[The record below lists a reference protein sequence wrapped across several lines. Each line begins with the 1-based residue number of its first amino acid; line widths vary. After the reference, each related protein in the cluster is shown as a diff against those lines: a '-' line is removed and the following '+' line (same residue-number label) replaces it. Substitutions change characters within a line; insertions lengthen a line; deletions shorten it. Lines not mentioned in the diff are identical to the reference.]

1 MWYCDSKYIL
11 CCYRNRCG
19 DSYLPW
25 LPRLHIIPF
34 CRARQRAL
42 PHPWRTAFVNVTRCL
57 RCISLSGCLESISMV
72 PTASPGTRVNPATSA
87 IHDRRALS
95 PHSHL
100 KREWLCPLSRLGS
113 QNSFLFKPRSQT
125 QNFQRSGKVR
135 LHIKQQFAINK
146 LSVCVGPML
155 LC

>member
-11 CCYRNRCG
+11 CCHRNRCG

-34 CRARQRAL
+34 CR
-42 PHPWRTAFVNVTRCL
+42 V
-57 RCISLSGCLESISMV
+57 LSESIASPLEDSICQRHKV
-72 PTASPGTRVNPATSA
+72 PTVHFFIWLPGILFSGSNSIAWYPSEPPQPQQYMIGLHCRHTS
-87 IHDRRALS
+87 IWSVSDFVLCHIRA
-95 PHSHL
+95 PH
-100 KREWLCPLSRLGS
+100 
-113 QNSFLFKPRSQT
+113 SQT

-146 LSVCVGPML
+146 LSICVGPML